1 MVARLR
7 TPAAERRAAFAIRG
21 VGKSFVWETAG
32 RRKETLAL
40 ERIDLDVGEGEFVC
54 LLGPSGCGKT
64 TLLQMLAG
72 LERPTS
78 GTIEFEGRRV
88 EGPEPDRCYVFQRFV
103 LFPWLTALGNVE
115 FGLRFQDHTAQERR
129 HMALEKLRLV
139 GLEKFIDH
147 YPFELS
153 GGMQQRIALA
163 RALVIEPRALLMD
176 EPFGSLDA
184 QTRSQ
189 MQRELIRL
197 WVGELQSSVTIVF
210 VTHDIGESLL
220 LGDRVVL
227 LTARPGGIKETYR
240 VDLSRPR
247 DPFDPAFVAL
257 EKQIFKDLED
267 EIARTRLQDAT

>member
-1 MVARLR
+1 VS
-7 TPAAERRAAFAIRG
+7 THPATAKLATFAVRG
-21 VGKSFVWETAG
+21 VGKSFVWHVKGE
-32 RRKETLAL
+32 RKETVAL
-40 ERIDLDVGEGEFVC
+40 DGIDLDVGSGEFVC

-64 TLLQMLAG
+64 TLLQMMAG
-72 LERPTS
+72 LDVPSKGE
-78 GTIEFEGRRV
+78 IDFEGTHVR
-88 EGPEPDRCYVFQRFV
+88 GPDPERCYVFQRFV
-103 LFPWLTALGNVE
+103 LFPWLTTLGNVE
-115 FGLRFQDHTAQERR
+115 FGLRFQRHVAAERR
-129 HMALEKLRLV
+129 ALALAKLRLV
-139 GLEKFIDH
+139 GLERFVDH

-197 WVGELQSSVTIVF
+197 WMGELQAQVTIVF

-220 LGDRVVL
+220 LADRVAL
-227 LTARPGGIKETYR
+227 MSARPGRIKSIYR
-240 VDLSRPR
+240 VDLPRPR
-247 DPFDPAFVAL
+247 DPFDLAFVAL

-267 EIARTRLQDAT
+267 EIARTRLADG

>member
-1 MVARLR
+1 MVARLAPR
-7 TPAAERRAAFAIRG
+7 EAAFTVRG
-21 VGKSFVWETAG
+21 VSKVFAWQTKGA
-32 RRKETLAL
+32 RKETVAL
-40 ERIDLDVGEGEFVC
+40 QGIDLDVGAGEFVC

-64 TLLQMLAG
+64 TLLQMMAG
-72 LERPTS
+72 LDLPS
-78 GTIEFEGRRV
+78 QGAIEFEGSRV
-88 EGPEPDRCYVFQRFV
+88 QGPDPNRCYVFQRFV

-115 FGLRFQDHTAQERR
+115 FGLRFQTHSAEERR
-129 HMALEKLRLV
+129 RLALAKLRLV
-139 GLEKFIDH
+139 GLERFTEH

-189 MQRELIRL
+189 MQQELIRL
-197 WVGELQSSVTIVF
+197 WTGELRSSVTVAF

-227 LTARPGGIKETYR
+227 LTARPGRIKRIYD
-240 VDLSRPR
+240 VDLPRPR

-267 EIARTRLQDAT
+267 EIEATRLADA

>member
-1 MVARLR
+1 MVARLTVR
-7 TPAAERRAAFAIRG
+7 DAAFAVRG
-21 VGKSFVWETAG
+21 VGKSFVWKTKAE
-32 RRKETLAL
+32 RKETVAL
-40 ERIDLDVGEGEFVC
+40 QGIDLEIGAGEFVC

-64 TLLQMLAG
+64 TLLQMMAG
-72 LERPTS
+72 LEVPS
-78 GTIEFEGRRV
+78 QGAIEFEGSRV
-88 EGPEPDRCYVFQRFV
+88 QGPDPHRCYIFQRFV
-103 LFPWLTALGNVE
+103 LFPWLTALRNVE
-115 FGLRFQDHTAQERR
+115 FGLKFQSHTAEERR
-129 HMALEKLRLV
+129 ALALAKLRLV
-139 GLEKFIDH
+139 GLEKFVDH

-189 MQRELIRL
+189 MQQELIRL
-197 WVGELQSSVTIVF
+197 WIGELQSSVTVVF

-220 LGDRVVL
+220 LADRVVL
-227 LTARPGGIKETYR
+227 LTARPGRIKQIFS
-240 VDLSRPR
+240 VNLPRPR

-267 EIARTRLQDAT
+267 EIERTRLADS